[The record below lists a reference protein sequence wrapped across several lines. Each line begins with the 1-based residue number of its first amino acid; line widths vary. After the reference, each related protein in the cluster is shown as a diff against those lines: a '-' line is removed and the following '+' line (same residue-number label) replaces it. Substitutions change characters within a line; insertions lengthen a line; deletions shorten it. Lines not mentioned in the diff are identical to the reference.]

1 LKVVASWSGGKDS
14 CFACYKAIKQG
25 LDVSHVLTFM
35 ANSRRSN
42 FHALSADV
50 LDAQSD
56 CIGIPLITKKTTW
69 GSYEADF
76 KDALALLKAAGVE
89 GLVTGD
95 IYDVALHEPGW
106 LDRVCREVGVKPVK
120 PLWAGDTL
128 QIMKDFLSEGFE
140 AVVVRTKLDILGEEW
155 LGRKVDKQFLS
166 DLLKL
171 GNVDPCGEKGEYH
184 TVVTDGP
191 LFKKRINIVEGKK
204 SAKDGYGLFDV
215 KRFEVVPKKK

>member
-1 LKVVASWSGGKDS
+1 MKVAAAWSGGKDS
-14 CFACYKAIKQG
+14 CFACYKAINQG
-25 LDVSHVLTFM
+25 LDVSHILTFM
-35 ANSRRSN
+35 ENSRRSN
-42 FHALSADV
+42 FHALSFEV

-56 CIGIPLITKKTTW
+56 CIGIPLITKKTSS

-76 KDALALLKAAGVE
+76 KDVLALLKAAGVD

-95 IYDVALHEPGW
+95 IFDVALHEPGW

-128 QIMKDFLSEGFE
+128 QIMNDFLSEGFE
-140 AVVVRTKLDILGEEW
+140 AVVVRTKLDVLGEEW
-155 LGRKVDKQFLS
+155 LGRKVDRQFLS

-171 GNVDPCGEKGEYH
+171 GKVDPCGEKGEYH

-191 LFKKRINIVEGKK
+191 LFRKRINVVEGKK
-204 SAKDGYGLFDV
+204 SSKAGYGLFDV
-215 KRFEVVPKKK
+215 KRFEVVPKK